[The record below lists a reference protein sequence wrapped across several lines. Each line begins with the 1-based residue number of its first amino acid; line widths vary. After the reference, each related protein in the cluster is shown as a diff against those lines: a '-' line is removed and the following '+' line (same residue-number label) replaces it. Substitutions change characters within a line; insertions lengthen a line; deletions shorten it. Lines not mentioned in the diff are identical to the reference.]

1 MQTPVKTLGAVMV
14 GSLFMFSMIGFGCM
28 SSEPEK
34 VARKPFGQTCAAD
47 ADCESSQ
54 CAVHGKICSKTCA
67 SDRECGDGLVCRGLD
82 SGSGMQCAKPE
93 GSSVG
98 SSCQAASECDHGLC
112 VKKADAPSEP
122 GFCSRLCIGTAECP
136 DGYKIC
142 DSLTDG
148 APKMCFQGDDK
159 IPIDRAKFAAP
170 VQIVGTPTKPTTSS
184 SSSSSSTSS
193 SSSSGSSSSGSS
205 SSSSSSTGGPV
216 DAGAPRGDAGN
227 GRPPLVFDA
236 GTSRPPLKFPTKK

>member
-1 MQTPVKTLGAVMV
+1 MQTSSKTFGAVMF
-14 GSLFMFSMIGFGCM
+14 GSLFMLGMIGFGCM

-34 VARKPFGQTCAAD
+34 VAPKPFGQACAAD
-47 ADCESSQ
+47 ADCESKQ
-54 CAVHGKICSKTCA
+54 CTVHGKICSKSCA
-67 SDRECGDGLVCRGLD
+67 HDRECGDDLVCRGMD
-82 SGSGMQCAKPE
+82 TGAGMQCAKPE
-93 GSSVG
+93 GSKVG

-122 GFCSRLCIGTAECP
+122 GFCSRVCLGTAECP

-148 APKMCFQGDDK
+148 APKMCFLGDDK

-170 VQIVGTPTKPTTSS
+170 VQIVGTPTKPTSSSS

-193 SSSSGSSSSGSS
+193 SSSS
-205 SSSSSSTGGPV
+205 SSSSSTGGPA
-216 DAGAPRGDAGN
+216 DAGAPPADAGN
-227 GRPPLVFDA
+227 GRPPVILDA
-236 GTSRPPLKFPTKK
+236 GPLRPELKLKFPTKK